1 MTRPSQRARRPWRRT
16 LATLGCACGLLAG
29 GPAAHAAAPL
39 VAPPS
44 ATADATAGIAWWQGF
59 RDPVL
64 SQLIGPASGDAARA
78 AATAQAWIAAQVFHV
93 QAATTNEIGRTARTE
108 QRLVMNSPLDTP
120 QRAARLSQ
128 LANRIDAAD
137 AAASERLDRRNEQ
150 LDRLATLSAMAPE
163 ALTAL
168 VQDRLQALSLP
179 QFDAEVPTAASVE
192 DDSVASE
199 IRRLIDH
206 ERRATL
212 ALAAAKELQLE
223 YQTLKASNPQEPEAQ
238 LEVLQSYERLLLQG
252 QQLAAASGDL
262 ALAWLNLLQAHGG
275 RLSALGR

>member
-1 MTRPSQRARRPWRRT
+1 MTRPASLLCRPWRHA
-16 LATLGCACGLLAG
+16 LATLCFASGLAVIWPG
-29 GPAAHAAAPL
+29 AHAAAPL
-39 VAPPS
+39 VSPS
-44 ATADATAGIAWWQGF
+44 PATAEVPAGQAWWQGF

-64 SQLIGPASGDAARA
+64 SQLIGPAPADAQRA

-93 QAATTNEIGRTARTE
+93 QAATTHEIGRTARTE
-108 QRLVMNSPLDTP
+108 QRLMMNEPPEAP

-128 LANRIDAAD
+128 LAGRIDAAD
-137 AAASERLDRRNEQ
+137 TATQDRLARRNEQ
-150 LDRLATLSAMAPE
+150 LDRLATLAAMTPE

-168 VQDRLQALSLP
+168 VQPRLQALSLP
-179 QFDAEVPTAASVE
+179 QFDAEVPPADSAQDDGVAA
-192 DDSVASE
+192 E

-223 YQTLKASNPQEPEAQ
+223 YQTLKATNPQEPEAQ
-238 LEVLQSYERLLLQG
+238 MEVLQSYERLLLQG